1 MRGNSLRPVTGVRSR
16 SLFLNTLA
24 SRYYPRSLPDC
35 NPARRGCGCAPLRAP
50 SDSSISWREYSV
62 SPLAASPLAI
72 FVRQDHPLVA
82 QTLTADLMRQYPQV
96 ALYVADRE
104 ELIGGQ
110 VLARGL
116 FESDRGIL
124 ETSHLLTAF
133 EILRETD
140 YLLICPAYLARNEG
154 ATRDIV
160 ALTLPVE
167 MTFSVQYSLIAH
179 RRTEHS
185 PIHQW
190 LWQEIIDT
198 VQSMRFRTVH
208 RG

>member
-1 MRGNSLRPVTGVRSR
+1 M
-16 SLFLNTLA
+16 
-24 SRYYPRSLPDC
+24 
-35 NPARRGCGCAPLRAP
+35 
-50 SDSSISWREYSV
+50 
-62 SPLAASPLAI
+62 
-72 FVRQDHPLVA
+72 
-82 QTLTADLMRQYPQV
+82 
-96 ALYVADRE
+96 
-104 ELIGGQ
+104 
-110 VLARGL
+110 LARGL
-116 FESDRGIL
+116 FESDKGIL

-160 ALTLPVE
+160 ALTLPVD

-179 RRTEHS
+179 RRTEQS

-190 LWQEIIDT
+190 LWQEIVNT

>member
-1 MRGNSLRPVTGVRSR
+1 MWGSPPPTAFCPAAVQRTAAEVAHHHPGRTTIRSACKR
-16 SLFLNTLA
+16 RAGFRDS
-24 SRYYPRSLPDC
+24 
-35 NPARRGCGCAPLRAP
+35 NPAGGIPARILGFTLGGL
-50 SDSSISWREYSV
+50 
-62 SPLAASPLAI
+62 PLAI
-72 FVRQDHPLVA
+72 FVRQDHPLIA
-82 QTLTADLMRQYPQV
+82 QTLTSQMIRQYPQV

-110 VLARGL
+110 SLARNL

-160 ALTLPVE
+160 ALTLPLD

-190 LWQEIIDT
+190 LWQEIVDT

>member
-1 MRGNSLRPVTGVRSR
+1 
-16 SLFLNTLA
+16 
-24 SRYYPRSLPDC
+24 
-35 NPARRGCGCAPLRAP
+35 
-50 SDSSISWREYSV
+50 
-62 SPLAASPLAI
+62 
-72 FVRQDHPLVA
+72 
-82 QTLTADLMRQYPQV
+82 MRQYPQV

-140 YLLICPAYLARNEG
+140 YLLICPAYLA
-154 ATRDIV
+154 ATRRNARYRGTDPTRRDDIQRAV
-160 ALTLPVE
+160 
-167 MTFSVQYSLIAH
+167 FAH
-179 RRTEHS
+179 CTPRTEHS

>member
-1 MRGNSLRPVTGVRSR
+1 M
-16 SLFLNTLA
+16 
-24 SRYYPRSLPDC
+24 
-35 NPARRGCGCAPLRAP
+35 
-50 SDSSISWREYSV
+50 
-62 SPLAASPLAI
+62 SPLADSPLAI

-160 ALTLPVE
+160 ALSLPVE

-179 RRTEHS
+179 QRTEHS

>member
-1 MRGNSLRPVTGVRSR
+1 M
-16 SLFLNTLA
+16 
-24 SRYYPRSLPDC
+24 YK
-35 NPARRGCGCAPLRAP
+35 
-50 SDSSISWREYSV
+50 
-62 SPLAASPLAI
+62 
-72 FVRQDHPLVA
+72 RQ
-82 QTLTADLMRQYPQV
+82 
-96 ALYVADRE
+96 
-104 ELIGGQ
+104 
-110 VLARGL
+110 
-116 FESDRGIL
+116 
-124 ETSHLLTAF
+124 
-133 EILRETD
+133 D

-179 RRTEHS
+179 LRTEHS